1 MSFPLRILL
10 IEDSEEDAELLVN
23 ELERGG
29 YSAIYERV
37 DTFAAMNAALEQQQW
52 DVAIADY
59 SLPQFNAMAALNL
72 LKEKKL
78 DLPFIIVSGTIGEEI
93 AVAAMKAGAH
103 DYIRKGKLA
112 RLIPAI
118 ERELREAR
126 RSRTRRKTEQAL
138 RENQERFRSL
148 IENALDIIKVV
159 GTDGKI
165 RYESPSIERVLGYKP
180 EELIGQ
186 SIWNYVHPEDVKP
199 IINTFTKAIQNTA
212 SAISTELRFQHRN
225 GEWRTLEAIS
235 KHFVEPCG
243 TTSIVVNCRDITE
256 RKQAEIKLQKQAEC
270 ERLLAA
276 ITLRIRQSLDLH
288 EILSTTVG
296 QIRQFLQADR
306 VMVYRFDTEQV
317 LTLIAASTTFDW
329 TINSSMDLHK
339 IWFSETQG
347 ECGKLEIQTID
358 DIYQADLPPAYLA
371 SLEERQVRAKVA
383 IPILQNCPQS
393 NPNADDDRKIF
404 RQNHP
409 LKNSHCLW
417 GVLVVHQCSGV
428 REWQQFEIDLLQQL
442 TAQVAIAIQQAQL
455 FRQVQ
460 QQAER
465 EKLLNQIGRALNT
478 SLDPQHILQQIVQ
491 LTGECF
497 GVDRV
502 ILFTLEV
509 EQIQVMKEWRAN
521 DKIPSILDFK
531 APISE
536 WPDLVDPASEF
547 NRRRAFYTDDYL
559 TITPTPIRQIQVEQ
573 LNTLSVLSVPIF
585 IHDQPF
591 GGIALQTTISPRT
604 FSQDEIHLL
613 ERIADLATIALYNA
627 FNYECLEELVKQR
640 TQELEQAKQAAES
653 ANRAKSEFLA
663 NMSHEL
669 RTPLN
674 SILGLSQMLR
684 EQFYGPLNAKQR
696 EYMTCIH
703 SSGEHL
709 LSLINDILD
718 LAKVEAGKEDLNF
731 ATVGVGELCYYC
743 LSVVREKAYEKGLKL
758 ITQIDPQVKFC
769 MADERRLRQMLLN
782 LLANAIKFT
791 SVGEVSL
798 IVEKQSQGIS
808 FTVCDTGIG
817 ISNENISHLFQ
828 PFSQLDSQL
837 NRRYEGTGLGLA
849 LTRRL
854 ARLHGGDLTVKSELG
869 HGSKFSIYL
878 PNLPLRNTPYNSTNS
893 TNQYQTFD
901 LPPQKKSEMTV
912 NTGEIKQEGAIL
924 IVEDDDKSAMLLQD
938 YLQVLGY
945 QVEHLANGK
954 GFLERVRYLQPALIL
969 LDVQL
974 PGHLT
979 GLDLLAMLRS
989 QPDLQHI
996 AVVMVTAMAMEG
1008 DRERCLAAGANDYI
1022 SKPIGI
1028 AKLEAILSKY
1038 YNQFNDSSYL
1048 STANC

>member
-1 MSFPLRILL
+1 MSLPLRILL
-10 IEDSEEDAELLVN
+10 VEDSEDDAELLVN

-29 YSAIYERV
+29 YNAIYERV
-37 DTFAAMNAALEQQQW
+37 DTFAAMNAAIEQQQW
-52 DVAIADY
+52 DVVIADY
-59 SLPQFNAMAALNL
+59 SMPQFNAIAALNL

-78 DLPFIIVSGTIGEEI
+78 DLPFIIVSGTIGEEL

-103 DYIRKGKLA
+103 DYIKKGKLT

-118 ERELREAR
+118 ERELKEAR
-126 RSRTRRKTEQAL
+126 RSRTRRKAEQAL
-138 RENQERFRSL
+138 QENQDRFRSL
-148 IENALDIIKVV
+148 IENALDIITVV

-180 EELIGQ
+180 EELIGK
-186 SIWNYVHPEDVKP
+186 SIWDYVHPEDIKS
-199 IINTFTKAIQNTA
+199 IINTFSKAIQNPA
-212 SAISTELRFQHRN
+212 IAISTELRFQHCN
-225 GEWRTLEAIS
+225 GEWHTLEAIS
-235 KHFVEPCG
+235 KNFIEPCG

-256 RKQAEIKLQKQAEC
+256 RKQAEIQRQKQAEC

-276 ITLRIRQSLDLH
+276 ITLRIRQSLDLQ

-306 VMVYRFDTEQV
+306 VMVYRFDGEQM
-317 LTLIAASTTFDW
+317 LTLVTASTTFDW
-329 TINSSMDLHK
+329 TISSTIDLYK
-339 IWFSETQG
+339 SWFGETKG
-347 ECGKLEIQTID
+347 EYEKLEVQTID
-358 DIYQADLPPAYLA
+358 DIYQADLSLTYLA
-371 SLEERQVRAKVA
+371 SLVQRQVRAKVA

-393 NPNADDDRKIF
+393 NSISNGNQELF
-404 RQNHP
+404 RQNCP
-409 LKNSHCLW
+409 LKSSNRLW
-417 GVLVVHQCSGV
+417 GVLVVHQCSSV

-442 TAQVAIAIQQAQL
+442 VAQVAIAIQQAQL

-502 ILFTLEV
+502 ILFTLEA
-509 EQIQVMKEWRAN
+509 EQIQVMNEWRSN
-521 DKIPSILDFK
+521 DEITSMLDFK

-547 NRRRAFYTDDYL
+547 NRRRAFYTDDYP
-559 TITPTPIRQIQVEQ
+559 TNTPTPIRQSKVEQ
-573 LNTLSVLSVPIF
+573 SNTLSVLSVPIF

-591 GGIALQTTISPRT
+591 GGIALQTTIAPRT
-604 FSQDEIHLL
+604 FTQDEIQLL

-640 TQELEQAKQAAES
+640 TQELEKAKQAAES

-758 ITQIDPQVKFC
+758 ITQVDPQVKFC

-782 LLANAIKFT
+782 LLSNAIKFT
-791 SVGEVSL
+791 SIGEVSL

-817 ISNENISHLFQ
+817 ISPENICHLFQ

-869 HGSKFSIYL
+869 QGSKFSIYL
-878 PNLPLRNTPYNSTNS
+878 PSLPLRNPSYNHV
-893 TNQYQTFD
+893 NQYQTFD
-901 LPPQKKSEMTV
+901 LHHNKQSEKAV
-912 NTGEIKQEGAIL
+912 NVGEMKQEEAIL

-954 GFLERVRYLQPALIL
+954 GFLERVRYLQPGLIL

-1038 YNQFNDSSYL
+1038 YNQFDDSSYL
-1048 STANC
+1048 SVANC